1 MNWRHQLLILA
12 EAYRA
17 ATGVSEARLAT
28 VILDRS
34 IFFTRLREGKGCNV
48 DTHIRVRRWFHEH
61 WPAELPWPEGVAPWG
76 AATGE
81 DPSVLTETQSSEA
94 A

>member
-1 MNWRHQLLILA
+1 MILA

-17 ATGVSEARLAT
+17 ATKISEARLAT

-34 IFFTRLREGKGCNV
+34 VFFTRLREGKGCNV
-48 DTHIRVRRWFHEH
+48 DTLIRVRRWFHEH
-61 WPAELPWPEGVAPWG
+61 WPEGIAWPEGVAKWG
-76 AATGE
+76 DGIE
-81 DPSVLTETQSSEA
+81 ESSQPIIEPQSSEA